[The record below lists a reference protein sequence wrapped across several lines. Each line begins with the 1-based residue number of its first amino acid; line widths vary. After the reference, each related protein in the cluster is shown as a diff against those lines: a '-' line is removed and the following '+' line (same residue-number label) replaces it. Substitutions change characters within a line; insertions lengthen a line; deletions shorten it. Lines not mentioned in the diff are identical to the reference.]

1 MGVIYKIEHYL
12 IIFMVNYNKAEWSA
26 DDNVIPLWTE
36 VCKYR
41 LSLLLEVHLFESI

>member
-26 DDNVIPLWTE
+26 DDNVIPLIPL
-36 VCKYR
+36 KYANTDYPCY
-41 LSLLLEVHLFESI
+41 